1 VLRRASLVSCG
12 LRRLRVGPGQ
22 RVVVLVCDSHDEDRA
37 VALRAIAEGGN
48 QAVELDV
55 SSTLGELTAQL
66 TELRAAI
73 LFACA
78 EGVER
83 WRATRVPMRV
93 IGDGLETIWW
103 RAFELRE
110 LAMSPRALRSP
121 RHANPESADSRARQA
136 GDRVAP
142 LSVPA
147 LTEGPAPALA
157 G

>member
-1 VLRRASLVSCG
+1 
-12 LRRLRVGPGQ
+12 
-22 RVVVLVCDSHDEDRA
+22 
-37 VALRAIAEGGN
+37 VALRAITEGGN
-48 QAVELDV
+48 RAVELDV
-55 SSTLGELTAQL
+55 SSSLEELTAQL

-83 WRATRVPMRV
+83 WRATKVPMRV

-110 LAMSPRALRSP
+110 MAMTPRTL
-121 RHANPESADSRARQA
+121 RARRR
-136 GDRVAP
+136 GDAESVATPLVRTGEWVAP
-142 LSVPA
+142 LPVPA
-147 LTEGPAPALA
+147 LTQGSAPALA